1 MERGRAMKSFL
12 SLIIGIFF
20 IIGLV
25 GCSSTSNSSTEASE
39 ASEASEEKTE
49 ETTSGDSSESTTDFP
64 EKPVK
69 LVIPYG
75 PGGATDI
82 IFRLVAKEAE
92 KHLGQTI
99 VPVNMPGAG
108 ATVGSRFV
116 KDADPD
122 GYTILGSHDTIAT
135 SFLSGSSDYSFDA
148 FEPISLLT
156 QTINIPSFNSASGFK
171 DATDFVEY
179 VKANPGKAKI
189 SMTPGST
196 SHFFMAQF
204 MSETGISSDDV
215 RMVGYPGTGDEVA
228 ALLAGEVDFSMLNIP
243 SGKGFYDDGSFT
255 PAGVAHDERLALLPD
270 TPTLNELGIMIE
282 NSTNRGVFAPKG
294 TPEDRITI
302 IEEAFRKALE
312 SEEVANK
319 INNELGSVTQFK
331 PHKEYKEY
339 LDKQEAILA
348 ELAEGLDFQK

>member
-1 MERGRAMKSFL
+1 MKNFL
-12 SLIIGIFF
+12 GIIIGILF
-20 IIGLV
+20 IFSLV
-25 GCSSTSNSSTEASE
+25 GCSSSSNSSTEAT
-39 ASEASEEKTE
+39 EEKKE
-49 ETTSGDSSESTTDFP
+49 ETTSENNKASSESTADFP
-64 EKPVK
+64 QKPIK
-69 LVIPYG
+69 LIIPYG

-92 KHLGQTI
+92 KYLGQPI
-99 VPVNMPGAG
+99 VPVNMEGAG

-189 SMTPGST
+189 SMIPGST

-204 MSETGISSDDV
+204 LKETGISTDDV
-215 RMVGYPGTGDEVA
+215 RLVGYPGTGDEVA
-228 ALLAGEVDFSMLNIP
+228 ALLAKEVDFSMLNIP

-294 TPEDRITI
+294 TAEDRIII
-302 IEEAFRKALE
+302 IEEAFKKALE

-348 ELAEGLDFQK
+348 EIAEGLDFQK